1 MNIFSRWTKPVVSA
15 FKVGIILLIA
25 VAEYPADDA
34 LLQALQLHLY
44 PASTAAITT
53 SWDYLSTNFALS
65 SAGTKLD
72 WHARPVIVAL
82 NCCDCCFELRGR
94 MDLPHLLGRFL
105 HASEVSDSYRAEAL

>member
-15 FKVGIILLIA
+15 FKVGIILRIA

-53 SWDYLSTNFALS
+53 SWGYPSTNFALS
-65 SAGTKLD
+65 SAGAIFD
-72 WHARPVIVAL
+72 WRARHVIVAL
-82 NCCDCCFELRGR
+82 ICVVAWTCLI
-94 MDLPHLLGRFL
+94 
-105 HASEVSDSYRAEAL
+105 Y